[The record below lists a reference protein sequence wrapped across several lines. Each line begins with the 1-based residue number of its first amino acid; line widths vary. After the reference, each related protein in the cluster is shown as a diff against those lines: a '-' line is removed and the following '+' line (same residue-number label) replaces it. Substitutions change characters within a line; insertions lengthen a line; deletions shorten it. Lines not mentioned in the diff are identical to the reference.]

1 MKYLAAILATL
12 FFAVIP
18 MTAQKAS
25 KNEKVTY
32 CVSID
37 CQGCID
43 KITKE
48 LAFEKGV
55 RDLQFSLEKKTVTVV
70 YRADKPVDTDK
81 WAEQIRKLGYE
92 VSYLD
97 ERVAKPSETP
107 SSNTDSPGHDH
118 TH

>member
-12 FFAVIP
+12 FFAVVP

-81 WAEQIRKLGYE
+81 LAEQIRKLGYE

-97 ERVAKPSETP
+97 ETTPEPAKAK
-107 SSNTDSPGHDH
+107 
-118 TH
+118 

>member
-1 MKYLAAILATL
+1 MKYLAAILAIA
-12 FFAVIP
+12 FYAVLP
-18 MTAQKAS
+18 MAAQKAG

-92 VSYLD
+92 VSFLD
-97 ERVAKPSETP
+97 ETTPEPAKAK
-107 SSNTDSPGHDH
+107 
-118 TH
+118 